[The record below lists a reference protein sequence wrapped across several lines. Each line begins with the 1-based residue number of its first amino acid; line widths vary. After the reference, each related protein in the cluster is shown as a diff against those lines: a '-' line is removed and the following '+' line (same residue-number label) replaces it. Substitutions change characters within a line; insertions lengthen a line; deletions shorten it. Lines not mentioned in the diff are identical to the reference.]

1 MSVNFTDDLHTTADI
16 FDLLLT
22 EPIVQGFSLWIG
34 FTWGVVFALVES
46 VTTEFQEVYG
56 FNVQNTGFMF
66 STLIVGSF
74 IGYFANIYQ
83 EKLYQKHYLRKR
95 QEARLYLPCVAGLF
109 LPIGIFIYAWT
120 ARPEIPWIV
129 PAIGLTIFMSG
140 GFVIYMV
147 VFLYLADC
155 YGTYASSAIAGQ
167 SLCRNLAASIFP
179 LFTTQLFSRL
189 TYRWGL
195 TLFGCVGAVLV
206 PIPWVLFF
214 YGSRIRARSKVSR
227 KILEEEELQ
236 DNMEK

>member
-1 MSVNFTDDLHTTADI
+1 
-16 FDLLLT
+16 
-22 EPIVQGFSLWIG
+22 
-34 FTWGVVFALVES
+34 
-46 VTTEFQEVYG
+46 
-56 FNVQNTGFMF
+56 MF

-147 VFLYLADC
+147 VFC
-155 YGTYASSAIAGQ
+155 ISQIAMGHMHHQPLQAKACVEIWPHQ
-167 SLCRNLAASIFP
+167 SF
-179 LFTTQLFSRL
+179 LFSRHNCFL
-189 TYRWGL
+189 
-195 TLFGCVGAVLV
+195 A
-206 PIPWVLFF
+206 
-214 YGSRIRARSKVSR
+214 
-227 KILEEEELQ
+227 
-236 DNMEK
+236 

>member
-1 MSVNFTDDLHTTADI
+1 M
-16 FDLLLT
+16 
-22 EPIVQGFSLWIG
+22 
-34 FTWGVVFALVES
+34 
-46 VTTEFQEVYG
+46 
-56 FNVQNTGFMF
+56 
-66 STLIVGSF
+66 
-74 IGYFANIYQ
+74 YQ
-83 EKLYQKHYLRKR
+83 EKLYQKHYPRKR
-95 QEARLYLPCVAGLF
+95 QEARLYLPCVAATLI
-109 LPIGIFIYAWT
+109 PIGIFIYSWT
-120 ARPEIPWIV
+120 ARPEVHCIA

-167 SLCRNLAASIFP
+167 SMCRNLAASIFP
-179 LFTTQLFSRL
+179 LFTTQMFARL
-189 TYRWGL
+189 TYKWGL
-195 TLFGCVGAVLV
+195 TLFGCIGAALA